1 MTYMLVAFFVATGQ
15 QYTEMKGLSLQECAG
30 RAAMRRWQ
38 TEELFHLVGEVQYR
52 CKKEAVKR

>member
-15 QYTEMKGLSLQECAG
+15 QYVELRGLSLQECAG

-38 TEELFHLVGEVQYR
+38 TEELFPVIGEVQYY
-52 CKKEAVKR
+52 CKKDM